1 MTTARRWRR
10 RWRPA
15 SRHWGREVEQEQ
27 VLKARIA
34 SLTELRGLFQAL
46 RALAANRLQEAQGA
60 LTGIR
65 AYAAIIAEALADA
78 LVLDNDGADRAE
90 GHGAALIVVCS
101 EHGFAGGFNTR
112 LLEDATA
119 RRVPGEMLVV
129 MGKRGGVTAT
139 ERGMA
144 PDVVLPMA
152 THVAGVAAT
161 VHDLVQELAGHAT
174 AGVIY
179 GAYQRGGGFAPAY
192 RRILPPDLP
201 APPKGT
207 RRPPPLAQ
215 LPPADLLRALDR
227 EYLFAALSQAM
238 MESFASENAARLR
251 VMEAADHAIGDKLEG
266 LRRDENDLRQ
276 EAITSELLD
285 VVTGSEAILGERPG

>member
-1 MTTARRWRR
+1 M
-10 RWRPA
+10 
-15 SRHWGREVEQEQ
+15 EQEQ
-27 VLKARIA
+27 VLKARIS

-65 AYAAIIAEALADA
+65 AYADIIAEALADA
-78 LVLDNDGADRAE
+78 LALDGEGLDRDV
-90 GHGAALIVVCS
+90 GKGAALIVVCS

-112 LLEDATA
+112 LLEAA
-119 RRVPGEMLVV
+119 APRRVPGEMLVV
-129 MGKRGGVTAT
+129 LGKRGGVTAA

-152 THVAGVAAT
+152 THVAGVAAA
-161 VHDLVQELAGHAT
+161 VHDLAQALAGHAT
-174 AGVIY
+174 AGVVY

-201 APPKGT
+201 PPPKGI
-207 RRPPPLAQ
+207 RRAPPLAQ

-238 MESFASENAARLR
+238 MDSFASENAARLR
-251 VMEAADHAIGDKLEG
+251 VMEAADHAIADKLEG

-285 VVTGSEAILGERPG
+285 VVTGSEAIMAAGR